1 MGGSNNW
8 RVGDW
13 VQYILIVAFII
24 WAFVVW
30 WFTFLP
36 AIGEIAN
43 SGVSDPSA
51 VQWYLLSLALLA
63 GLLLI
68 IVFILELLKANTGGL
83 IYNTW
88 MWFFLQATFFFTVW
102 TIWAFLWDSRFS
114 GLFPGGVPVVPSPYD
129 ADQMAAYIFWQT
141 LLIFVTVY
149 ISLLVVVF
157 LIGVVMVALRML
169 FKKPEKEAI
178 GQKMNNKNIQ
188 RRGSRRG
195 N

>member
-1 MGGSNNW
+1 M
-8 RVGDW
+8 
-13 VQYILIVAFII
+13 
-24 WAFVVW
+24 
-30 WFTFLP
+30 P

-51 VQWYLLSLALLA
+51 VRWYLLSLAIVA
-63 GLLLI
+63 GVILI
-68 IVFILELLKANTGGL
+68 IVFIVELVSRAYRALL
-83 IYNTW
+83 YSPW

-114 GLFPGGVPVVPSPYD
+114 GLFPGGVPAIPDPYN

-141 LLIFVTVY
+141 LLIFVTLY

-157 LIGVVMVALRML
+157 LIGIVILVLTLIFGGAY
-169 FKKPEKEAI
+169 KKKTATTT
-178 GQKMNNKNIQ
+178 GGSSRNIQ
-188 RRGSRRG
+188 KRTRRGA